1 MSTMTGTSLMQ
12 TIFAL
17 IIYVIVRP
25 KDFRP
30 KAEREFLCDV
40 ILAESRKNRQ
50 RETISAKMTPKAERF
65 RQVPKLSLSA
75 ERPKRGP
82 FGRTI
87 IYSNEGEVKE
97 VPRIFFTLS
106 GFINVIMVS

>member
-1 MSTMTGTSLMQ
+1 MAERGS
-12 TIFAL
+12 FRPNYEHFWHL
-17 IIYVIVRP
+17 ISAEITL
-25 KDFRP
+25 FRP
-30 KAEREFLCDV
+30 KFALSAEKCLS
-40 ILAESRKNRQ
+40 AE
-50 RETISAKMTPKAERF
+50 MTPKAERF